1 MRTLEHTMNLLM
13 AIASAVALVAV
24 TTVLGLV
31 VRARTGRLRRVR
43 ADTVVAHEL
52 SGAAVLGSRATLLQ
66 FSTEFCAPCRT
77 THGLLQ
83 RQASARDG
91 VVHLDVD
98 LTRRPELARRFNILQ
113 TPTTFVLD
121 GAGMIRAR
129 IGGAPRPTELAS
141 ALDELIGESRVDTI
155 AR

>member
-1 MRTLEHTMNLLM
+1 
-13 AIASAVALVAV
+13 
-24 TTVLGLV
+24 
-31 VRARTGRLRRVR
+31 
-43 ADTVVAHEL
+43 
-52 SGAAVLGSRATLLQ
+52 
-66 FSTEFCAPCRT
+66 
-77 THGLLQ
+77 LQ

-98 LTRRPELARRFNILQ
+98 LTHRPELARRFNILQ

>member
-98 LTRRPELARRFNILQ
+98 LTHRPELARRFNILQ

-121 GAGMIRAR
+121 GAGTIRAR